1 MKILLFILIIIV
13 VIYLYLIKPDNSR
26 KEALIPYHQRYICH
40 RGFYNNEDVPEN
52 SLSAFKKAVDNNYGI
67 ELDIQLTKDDK
78 LVVFH
83 DASLLRMCGVDKNL
97 IDCTYEELKH
107 YPLLD
112 TKERIPLFSEVLK
125 CLKKDTPLIVEIKGD
140 GRFIEATKKTV
151 EMMRQYDGLYNME
164 SFNPLVVKYLKDHE
178 PDIIRGQLS
187 YNFLADKE
195 SPISFYLKFIATNLL
210 YISTVKPDYVAY
222 DIENMHN
229 LSFRIISRIYKGECV
244 AWTVKSQKQ
253 LEQARKY
260 YQTFIFDS
268 FIPDQDS

>member
-1 MKILLFILIIIV
+1 
-13 VIYLYLIKPDNSR
+13 
-26 KEALIPYHQRYICH
+26 
-40 RGFYNNEDVPEN
+40 
-52 SLSAFKKAVDNNYGI
+52 
-67 ELDIQLTKDDK
+67 
-78 LVVFH
+78 
-83 DASLLRMCGVDKNL
+83 
-97 IDCTYEELKH
+97 
-107 YPLLD
+107 
-112 TKERIPLFSEVLK
+112 
-125 CLKKDTPLIVEIKGD
+125 
-140 GRFIEATKKTV
+140 
-151 EMMRQYDGLYNME
+151 ME

-187 YNFLADKE
+187 YNFLADKD